1 MKGKT
6 VQLKH
11 PHLANGKQ
19 NVHVIK
25 TNHTKIERAKRLGKG
40 VRISLSE
47 PEIEQSG
54 GKLSWKGFKRGL
66 SKVGKTLNKLGIVKP
81 LVTAGMTALAGVTGQ
96 PELIAAA
103 PTVGNVTS
111 KLIGKGVKSAVIQ
124 NAQKPAITKRA
135 NAKQAALE
143 SYVNPISKKEKL
155 VPQSSEGNG
164 LYQSTKARG
173 LYQSTSARGLTMS
186 AGRGKGKK
194 TVYI

>member
-1 MKGKT
+1 
-6 VQLKH
+6 
-11 PHLANGKQ
+11 
-19 NVHVIK
+19 
-25 TNHTKIERAKRLGKG
+25 
-40 VRISLSE
+40 
-47 PEIEQSG
+47 
-54 GKLSWKGFKRGL
+54 
-66 SKVGKTLNKLGIVKP
+66 
-81 LVTAGMTALAGVTGQ
+81 
-96 PELIAAA
+96 
-103 PTVGNVTS
+103 
-111 KLIGKGVKSAVIQ
+111 LIGKGVKSSVIQ

-155 VPQSSEGNG
+155 VPQCSEGNG